1 MFHKDPREAF
11 ANAIKTGYLTP
22 HEECAPW
29 FNGFGYAG
37 NFMYMYSE
45 IVRGPDYLINGSCR
59 ERDYFKDIDSRKY
72 NAVPVWN

>member
-11 ANAIKTGYLTP
+11 ANAIKNGYLTP
-22 HEECAPW
+22 HEECVPW

-37 NFMYMYSE
+37 NFMYMHSE
-45 IVRGPDYLINGSCR
+45 TVDIVRGDGSVIR

-72 NAVPVWN
+72 NAVPVWG